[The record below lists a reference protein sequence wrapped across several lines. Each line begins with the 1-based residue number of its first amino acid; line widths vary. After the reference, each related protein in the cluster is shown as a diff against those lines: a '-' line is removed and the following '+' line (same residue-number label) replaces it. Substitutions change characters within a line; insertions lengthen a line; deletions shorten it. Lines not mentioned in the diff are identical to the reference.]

1 MRRLDDASRTGWRSG
16 LKPNQVGSVLL
27 RVEHRNHDDRI
38 GLLDRSA
45 SSCRGIFAAERLFD
59 LPVYF

>member
-1 MRRLDDASRTGWRSG
+1 MRAAG
-16 LKPNQVGSVLL
+16 LNLNQLGRMLL
-27 RVEHRNHDDRI
+27 RIEDRNHDDRI

-45 SSCRGIFAAERLFD
+45 SSGRGIFAAERPFD